1 LAIAVAIPV
10 VVLLIVFG
18 LIIWLGIRRGWF
30 VKKDRRDTARSIGAD
45 NAEKGGAVMES
56 NANKA
61 LGNTGEPAV
70 SSVRELHAND
80 LPYQLENKAVYE
92 LHEGEGG
99 RQYGGRS

>member
-30 VKKDRRDTARSIGAD
+30 VKKDRRDTARSIGAE

-56 NANKA
+56 GAGKA
-61 LGNTGEPAV
+61 VGNTGEPAV
-70 SSVRELHAND
+70 FSVREL
-80 LPYQLENKAVYE
+80 QLENKAVYE